1 MWANRSSGLPGLEIP
16 VLGLYG
22 TEDRVLPGVA
32 DTFARVKRDIPHA
45 EIVPLPG
52 VGHFLQED
60 APDEVAARL
69 ARFFGE
75 PVAGD

>member
-1 MWANRSSGLPGLEIP
+1 M
-16 VLGLYG
+16 LGLYG